1 LRVQKITFYA
11 IYMGHRSYLS
21 ALDLKVDVEGVIGVV
36 WGVWFLKAELEGGE

>member
-1 LRVQKITFYA
+1 
-11 IYMGHRSYLS
+11 LS